1 MTSMISDT
9 LAEHRAPVLAKA
21 GINRVHHIASAC
33 RALSLPRSTWYRL
46 RHQSDTS
53 DPDTLLRDQIQR
65 IALDRPTYGYRRI
78 TAQLKREGQKVNSK
92 RVRRLMGEDNLL
104 CLRWKSFL
112 ITTDSKHHL
121 PIYPNLTANL
131 NINKLDQLWVAD
143 ITYIRLQREFVYLAI
158 LLDAYSRRL
167 IGWAL
172 GCRLHADLCVA
183 ALKIALE
190 RRSVNPDLVHHS
202 DRGVQYASSE
212 YTNLLMAHRI
222 QISMSRR
229 GNPYDNAYAESFMK
243 TLKYEEVYL
252 SEYECLQDAST
263 RIEQFLEDYNQV
275 RLHSALG
282 YRPPAE
288 FEALTKIDRSVLIE

>member
-1 MTSMISDT
+1 M
-9 LAEHRAPVLAKA
+9 
-21 GINRVHHIASAC
+21 HHIASAC

-202 DRGVQYASSE
+202 DR
-212 YTNLLMAHRI
+212 
-222 QISMSRR
+222 
-229 GNPYDNAYAESFMK
+229 K
-243 TLKYEEVYL
+243 
-252 SEYECLQDAST
+252 
-263 RIEQFLEDYNQV
+263 
-275 RLHSALG
+275 G
-282 YRPPAE
+282 YRGG
-288 FEALTKIDRSVLIE
+288 SC